1 MHQLHILKAG
11 DQSEVR
17 IIYTVANDD
26 WGRMAA
32 ALGFDESTRTNIFL
46 QAPDVPEFACE
57 EMFERWLKG
66 GEGLRPA
73 TWRVLMKCLDDSGY
87 EDIARKVNEFILH

>member
-1 MHQLHILKAG
+1 MK
-11 DQSEVR
+11 SESFTLLPMMTGV
-17 IIYTVANDD
+17 
-26 WGRMAA
+26 
-32 ALGFDESTRTNIFL
+32 
-46 QAPDVPEFACE
+46 EFACK

-87 EDIARKVNEFILH
+87 KDLARKVNEFMLH